1 MDGAPQLPAK
11 LADSLDLIRSCGVDP
26 TDAEIVWLAELRR
39 RCDNPPGRETVQ
51 SCSAPIEFCGVKFW
65 PLHNKGSSWFSDWF
79 HAFEDEDLIQHGVY
93 LYAHAQSEPGN
104 HHLRDI
110 GSFDQVRRTVLDWL
124 AELPIHKQ
132 DFGAIMDACYRMDN
146 GDEIT
151 VENPDLPKAA
161 EQCSPQT
168 LEEKA
173 ANLCQMFP
181 GTTPDYWMYDVSMAE
196 TTRMAAAVSIEGG
209 STEWHKS
216 PLRAKRIASYLAAV
230 KIIARRGMKHDG

>member
-65 PLHNKGSSWFSDWF
+65 PLHLMAEAWFSDWF
-79 HAFEDEDLIQHGVY
+79 RAFEDEDLIQCGVY

-104 HHLRDI
+104 KTLRDVA
-110 GSFDQVRRTVLDWL
+110 SFDQVRRVVLDWL
-124 AELPIHKQ
+124 ASTPIHKP

-146 GDEIT
+146 GDELT
-151 VENPDLPKAA
+151 VDNPDLPKAA
-161 EQCSPQT
+161 EQSIPQT
-168 LEEKA
+168 VEEKA
-173 ANLCQMFP
+173 ANLCRMFE
-181 GTTPDYWMYDVSMAE
+181 GTTPSYWLTEVSRSEA
-196 TTRMAAAVSIEGG
+196 TRMAAAVSIEGG

-230 KIIARRGMKHDG
+230 KIIARRGMKQDG